1 MKPTAQR
8 ANRLSSAVG
17 ASLKGV
23 FLGVKGTIFPL
34 IIDTTCRNAP

>member
-23 FLGVKGTIFPL
+23 FLGGEGYDFFTNNRYNVQKH
-34 IIDTTCRNAP
+34 A